1 MSTTEPNGATGWRFD
16 HDAASALSG
25 TYRGWHGAS
34 DGRRDGH
41 EDHSDRSNF
50 LPCSIGFKWN
60 GFCSSWSAHR
70 TASGWTVKYN
80 ELLIAC
86 YQGTWDACDRV
97 VSDRG
102 MISDTPIYDW
112 AITCGGRLDRVYA
125 RRVSAQMF
133 RNGNLEGLCSYV
145 SRQ

>member
-1 MSTTEPNGATGWRFD
+1 MRTTQIAVI
-16 HDAASALSG
+16 SCLALSG
-25 TYRGWHGAS
+25 LSGTAFA
-34 DGRRDGH
+34 
-41 EDHSDRSNF
+41 EDVFPTEPPLAD
-50 LPCSIGFKWN
+50 
-60 GFCSSWSAHR
+60 
-70 TASGWTVKYN
+70 SGWTVKYN

-86 YQGTWDACDRV
+86 YQGNWDACDSV

-133 RNGNLEGLCSYV
+133 RNGNMEGLCSYL

>member
-1 MSTTEPNGATGWRFD
+1 MKTTQIAVI
-16 HDAASALSG
+16 SCLALSG
-25 TYRGWHGAS
+25 LSG
-34 DGRRDGH
+34 
-41 EDHSDRSNF
+41 
-50 LPCSIGFKWN
+50 
-60 GFCSSWSAHR
+60 
-70 TASGWTVKYN
+70 TAFAQVGPPTEPPLADSGWTVKYN

-86 YQGTWDACDRV
+86 YQGNWDACDRV